1 LKSECIAG
9 LDAHLR
15 FGQIHGHVAVQRAQE
30 HAEDNTAFAVLHHAH
45 FYVMT
50 VVGIAVVHLMW
61 STPGLDGRSWE
72 WMGVQVVVHMMV
84 SSNMVGLDSNR
95 MDEMEMQVVE
105 LLSFVSKS
113 W

>member
-1 LKSECIAG
+1 MKSECIAG

-30 HAEDNTAFAVLHHAH
+30 HAEDNTAFAVSHHAH

-61 STPGLDGRSWE
+61 STPGLDSRSWVE
-72 WMGVQVVVHMMV
+72 VVVQMMV
-84 SSNMVGLDSNR
+84 SSSMVGLDSNR

-113 W
+113 